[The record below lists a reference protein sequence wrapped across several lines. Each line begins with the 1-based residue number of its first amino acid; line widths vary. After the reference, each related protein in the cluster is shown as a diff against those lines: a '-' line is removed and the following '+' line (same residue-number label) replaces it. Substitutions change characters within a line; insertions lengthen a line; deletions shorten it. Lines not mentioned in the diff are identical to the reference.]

1 MNNHNEEDPEVLIS
15 IPYNDKNILIVSEDV
30 ERLLS
35 NFGINIKVKN
45 IEIFREAV
53 SHYSYVNQ
61 KYYSKFTKEMNEM
74 KRIRNKLVEQS
85 NDNNISL
92 TQGIVE
98 LRDISSERLEF
109 AGDGTIKDSL
119 CTYLYLRY
127 KIDPRGDEGFMTY
140 LKTKIEDKSTFARFS
155 KELGIDTYI
164 LISKQTE
171 LIKGRNSDKILEDAF
186 EAFIGAL
193 KIDQGHDVCEKLLY
207 YFFENYV
214 DYPSLIYQ
222 NENYKDQ
229 LMQLFHSNKWVSP
242 IYWEISC
249 KVSGASTQKIYTM
262 GVLDPMTTLDD
273 KGRPTNII
281 IIANGEGTSKQR
293 AEQQAALNA
302 LIKFK
307 QIREEQIK

>member
-1 MNNHNEEDPEVLIS
+1 MNHEEEDNEILIS
-15 IPYNDKNILIVSEDV
+15 IPYNENNILIESEDV

-35 NFGINIKVKN
+35 QFGIKIKVNN
-45 IEIFREAV
+45 IENYRLAM
-53 SHYSYVNQ
+53 SHYSYVKQ
-61 KYYSKFTKEMNEM
+61 QYYSKFEREMNDM
-74 KRIRNKLVEQS
+74 KKKRS
-85 NDNNISL
+85 TS
-92 TQGIVE
+92 TGMVE
-98 LRDISSERLEF
+98 LREKSNECLEF
-109 AGDGTIKDSL
+109 TGDGVIKACL
-119 CTYLYLRY
+119 HTYLHDRY
-127 KIDPRGDEGFMTY
+127 DIDPRAEEGFRTY
-140 LKTKIEDKSTFARFS
+140 LKTKIEDKSTFARFA

-186 EAFIGAL
+186 EAFIAAL
-193 KIDQGHDVCEKLLY
+193 RIDQGNHDICEKLMY
-207 YFFENYV
+207 YFFETFV

-242 IYWEISC
+242 IYWEVGC
-249 KVSGASTQKIYTM
+249 KVAAQKIYKM

-273 KGRPTNII
+273 KGRPTDII
-281 IIANGEGTSKQR
+281 IIAEGEGTSKQK

-307 QIREEQIK
+307 QIKEDQIK

>member
-1 MNNHNEEDPEVLIS
+1 MNHDEEDNEILIS
-15 IPYNDKNILIVSEDV
+15 IPYNENNILIESEDI
-30 ERLLS
+30 ERLLR
-35 NFGINIKVKN
+35 NFNIIIKVN
-45 IEIFREAV
+45 NVEIFREAM

-74 KRIRNKLVEQS
+74 KRTRHAL
-85 NDNNISL
+85 
-92 TQGIVE
+92 VE
-98 LRDISSERLEF
+98 LRDVSSERLEF
-109 AGDGTIKDSL
+109 VGDGTIKDIL
-119 CTYLYLRY
+119 CSYLYLRY
-127 KIDPRGDEGFMTY
+127 KINPKGDEGFMTY
-140 LKTKIEDKSTFARFS
+140 LKTKIEDKSSFSRFA
-155 KELGIDTYI
+155 KELGLDTYI

-186 EAFIGAL
+186 EAFLGAL
-193 KIDQGHDVCEKLLY
+193 KLDQGQDVCKKLIE
-207 YFFENYV
+207 YFLENSV
-214 DYPSLIYQ
+214 DYPTLIYQ

-249 KVSGASTQKIYTM
+249 KVGGNNSTQKIYTM

-273 KGRPTNII
+273 KGRPNDII
-281 IIANGEGTSKQR
+281 IIAEGEGTSKQR

-307 QIREEQIK
+307 QIRETQIK

>member
-1 MNNHNEEDPEVLIS
+1 MNYEDEDNEILIS
-15 IPYNDKNILIVSEDV
+15 IPYNENNILIESEDI
-30 ERLLS
+30 EKLLLP
-35 NFGINIKVKN
+35 FGIKIKVN
-45 IEIFREAV
+45 NVEIFREAM

-61 KYYSKFTKEMNEM
+61 KYYSKFLREMNEM
-74 KRIRNKLVEQS
+74 KKRREAL
-85 NDNNISL
+85 
-92 TQGIVE
+92 VE

-109 AGDGTIKDSL
+109 VGDGTIKDIL
-119 CTYLYLRY
+119 CSYLYLRY
-127 KIDPRGDEGFMTY
+127 KINPKGDEGFMTY
-140 LKTKIEDKSTFARFS
+140 LKTKIEDKSSFSRFA
-155 KELGIDTYI
+155 KELGLDTYI

-186 EAFIGAL
+186 EAFLGAL
-193 KIDQGHDVCEKLLY
+193 KLDQGQDVCKKLIE
-207 YFFENYV
+207 YFLENSV

-242 IYWEISC
+242 IYWEVSC
-249 KVSGASTQKIYTM
+249 KVGGTSTQKIYTM

-273 KGRPTNII
+273 KGRPNDII
-281 IIANGEGTSKQR
+281 IIAEGEGTSKQK

-307 QIREEQIK
+307 QIREDQIK